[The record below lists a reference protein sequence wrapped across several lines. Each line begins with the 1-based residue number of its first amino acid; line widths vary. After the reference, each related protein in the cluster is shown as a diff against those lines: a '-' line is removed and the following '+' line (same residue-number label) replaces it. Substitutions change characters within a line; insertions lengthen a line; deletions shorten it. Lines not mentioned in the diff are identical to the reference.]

1 MAYDL
6 TSYGLRTTIET
17 GKPTPPLT
25 IDDIATSVRSE
36 EGLKINM
43 LDGTETNFTFHSK
56 LAEGSYGKVFLL
68 NERIDG
74 LELIA
79 KFIKITIPK
88 NINTDEALKA
98 HELRWVTSICKEF
111 IVQYYLSAK
120 TKMLGSLVPL
130 PFIFSYNKENHEVC
144 IVMERI
150 GKTLWQELQSN
161 KDPNFLKENLYQIC
175 LRFAFLETEKVGI
188 RFGHRD
194 LKSNNI
200 MINYVDGKPKFKII
214 DFGYSCIEDV
224 IDAQPRFRVCFS
236 PSRDIS
242 TLLLDLLRT
251 TYLSRLT
258 NEESAIRRI
267 FIALLLER
275 PESFNASYL
284 FYNRPYKNNN
294 LLYKQ
299 FANIVNNLT
308 FKNVQLE
315 TGASE
320 VEPTWTSNINILYP
334 TMVEYLTDEEIRN
347 IRETV
352 LQKYMKSDIGSNSK
366 ERIKSLLPQL
376 AGSYRRKT
384 RKYRFTVSRK

>member
-6 TSYGLRTTIET
+6 TSCGLRMTIEK

-36 EGLKINM
+36 EGFKINM

-56 LAEGSYGKVFLL
+56 LAEGSFGKVFLL
-68 NERIDG
+68 NEKINS

-79 KFIKITIPK
+79 KFIKITFPK
-88 NINTDEALKA
+88 NINTEEMLKA
-98 HELRWVTSICKEF
+98 HELRLVTNISKEF
-111 IVQYYLSAK
+111 IVQYYLSVK
-120 TKMLGSLVPL
+120 TEMLGSFVPL
-130 PFIFSYNKENHEVC
+130 PFLFSYNKENHEVC

-161 KDPNFLKENLYQIC
+161 KDPNFLKENLFQIC

-214 DFGYSCIEDV
+214 DFGYSCIEDL
-224 IDAQPRFRVCFS
+224 IDSQLPFRICFS
-236 PSRDIS
+236 PARDIS

-251 TYLSRLT
+251 TFLSRLS
-258 NEESAIRRI
+258 NEESAIRRV
-267 FIALLLER
+267 FLALLLEL
-275 PESFNASYL
+275 PVSFNASYL
-284 FYNRPYKNNN
+284 FYNRPSNNNN
-294 LLYKQ
+294 LVYRK
-299 FANIVNNLT
+299 FANIVSNLQ
-308 FKNVQLE
+308 FKNIKLE
-315 TGASE
+315 TGACD
-320 VEPTWTSNINILYP
+320 VEPTWTSNIITLYP
-334 TMVEYLTDEEIRN
+334 AMVEYLTDDELRN

-366 ERIKSLLPQL
+366 ERIKSLFPQM
-376 AGSYRRKT
+376 AGRRNRKT
-384 RKYRFTVSRK
+384 RKYRSSKNKN